1 MKLQEQD
8 KDNEPLYSSGRQL
21 SPKEKGNVF
30 SRIGQWCLERLDWA
44 KGDIKHSGTALS
56 GLIEDL
62 RTGKRGF
69 NRHFWKSPYFCIP
82 VITGLFLVGAS
93 IYLEQNLPACAV
105 YYDGQEI
112 GFVGSQQQ
120 GKMVLASLEEE
131 LEQQVGQDVFLPDTL
146 GYKVCMV
153 AREEMEKS
161 SFESSI
167 KGLPWMVEGVE
178 MCVEGKP
185 VMAMATREDGEAL
198 LQSYQK
204 TMLPEGEEKIENVS
218 FQEDVT
224 FRCRQIAV
232 RDLVSVED
240 ALECLLAGQTQQ
252 KTYIVQE
259 GDDLWSI
266 ARANDMLVDELCQAN
281 PQLTEELKPGQELK
295 LASIE
300 PLLNVT
306 ITSTLIKNEV
316 LPFEVQTKLD
326 SNLDWGKKKVV
337 EAGENGEEKV
347 VYRLVR
353 QNKTVVKESEVE
365 RKVVKAPK
373 PKVVAKGTRTIVAT
387 ASRGS
392 GNGSLRWPV
401 GGPITSRYG
410 PWGGGFH
417 SGLDIGAGHG
427 AAVGAAAGGRVTSA
441 GWQGGYGNC
450 VRISHGNGVTT
461 LYAHLSQINVSSGQS
476 VSSGQII
483 GRVGSTGRST
493 GPHLHF
499 EVIVNGSARNPLN
512 YLP

>member
-1 MKLQEQD
+1 
-8 KDNEPLYSSGRQL
+8 
-21 SPKEKGNVF
+21 
-30 SRIGQWCLERLDWA
+30 
-44 KGDIKHSGTALS
+44 
-56 GLIEDL
+56 LIEDL

-410 PWGGGFH
+410 PRGGGFH